1 MKGLSRI
8 LIVDDEEDIRA
19 VLSTYL
25 SRINYVTE
33 TAIDGHEA
41 LQKYLEGEYDLVI
54 SDMVMPRMDGLELLQ
69 RIRKADPDALF
80 IMITGFPT
88 IETAV
93 RAIKDGAYDYITKP
107 FNLEDVG
114 LRVGRAFEKKYLID
128 RLRAIKGFNWALL
141 LSIPLWLVLGII
153 LAVIFK

>member
-1 MKGLSRI
+1 MKDAGRI

-19 VLSTYL
+19 LLSTYL

-33 TAIDGHEA
+33 TAIDGHEG
-41 LQKYLEGEYDLVI
+41 LQKYLAGEYDLVI
-54 SDMVMPRMDGLELLQ
+54 SDMVMPRIDGLELLQ

-93 RAIKDGAYDYITKP
+93 KAIKEGAYDYITKP
-107 FNLEDVG
+107 FNLEDVK
-114 LRVGRAFEKKYLID
+114 LCLGRAFEKKYLSD
-128 RLRAIKGFNWALL
+128 QLRAIKGFNWALV

-153 LAVIFK
+153 LALIFK